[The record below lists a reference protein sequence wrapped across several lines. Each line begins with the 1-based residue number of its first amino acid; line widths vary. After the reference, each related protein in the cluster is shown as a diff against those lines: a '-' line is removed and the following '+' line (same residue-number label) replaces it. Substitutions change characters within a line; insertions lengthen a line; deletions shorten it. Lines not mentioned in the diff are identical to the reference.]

1 VPYRAAFVSQRSVAA
16 LVPVVTP
23 VAVMRLA
30 GLQAAG
36 AGGGAAHLRRL
47 ARGAAPTGCANPTSR
62 DTQADAELTFSAD
75 HSMGADQMRVLPIL
89 AALGMTLAATACT
102 YVRERP
108 PPPPVV
114 VLQPTPSTPP
124 AVVVQP

>member
-1 VPYRAAFVSQRSVAA
+1 
-16 LVPVVTP
+16 
-23 VAVMRLA
+23 
-30 GLQAAG
+30 
-36 AGGGAAHLRRL
+36 
-47 ARGAAPTGCANPTSR
+47 
-62 DTQADAELTFSAD
+62 
-75 HSMGADQMRVLPIL
+75 MRVLPIL

>member
-1 VPYRAAFVSQRSVAA
+1 
-16 LVPVVTP
+16 
-23 VAVMRLA
+23 
-30 GLQAAG
+30 
-36 AGGGAAHLRRL
+36 
-47 ARGAAPTGCANPTSR
+47 
-62 DTQADAELTFSAD
+62 
-75 HSMGADQMRVLPIL
+75 MGADQMRVLPIL

-108 PPPPVV
+108 PPPV

>member
-1 VPYRAAFVSQRSVAA
+1 MPYRAAFVSQRSVAA

-47 ARGAAPTGCANPTSR
+47 ARGAAPTGLAYHTSR
-62 DTQADAELTFSAD
+62 SAQADAELTFAAD
-75 HSMGADQMRVLPIL
+75 HSMEAGEMRVLPIL

-114 VLQPTPSTPP
+114 LQPTPSTPP